1 MSFNGVFLPFSDDF
15 LAPIAS
21 NDVNIF
27 PELGQITPSAH
38 LPLDPNEAVI
48 QARGRRVI
56 PRSFSPEG
64 NRSSQQVISQISV
77 ISLYHDLIPLLF
89 SAVACREEESR
100 EDQAVL
106 YKQQNNV

>member
-1 MSFNGVFLPFSDDF
+1 MSFNVNGVFLPFSDDF

-27 PELGQITPSAH
+27 PEFGQVTPSSP
-38 LPLDPNEAVI
+38 LPVDPNEAVI

-64 NRSSQQVISQISV
+64 SRSSQQVISQIRV
-77 ISLYHDLIPLLF
+77 ISIYYDI
-89 SAVACREEESR
+89 
-100 EDQAVL
+100 
-106 YKQQNNV
+106 

>member
-1 MSFNGVFLPFSDDF
+1 MSFNVNRVFLPFSDDF

-27 PELGQITPSAH
+27 PEFGQVTPSAH
-38 LPLDPNEAVI
+38 LSVDPNEAVI

-64 NRSSQQVISQISV
+64 SRSSQQVISQIRV
-77 ISLYHDLIPLLF
+77 ISIHYDLKSVYSCCL
-89 SAVACREEESR
+89 S
-100 EDQAVL
+100 
-106 YKQQNNV
+106 

>member
-1 MSFNGVFLPFSDDF
+1 MSFNVNRVFLPFSDDF

-27 PELGQITPSAH
+27 PEFGQVTPSAH
-38 LPLDPNEAVI
+38 LPVDPNEAVI

-64 NRSSQQVISQISV
+64 SRSSPQVISQIGFISIHYDLKSV
-77 ISLYHDLIPLLF
+77 YSCCL
-89 SAVACREEESR
+89 S
-100 EDQAVL
+100 
-106 YKQQNNV
+106 